1 MNLGPEIGQDF
12 DVDAKFVFLGPLC
25 LSLPFSP
32 WLVIALVKKLVVTG
46 CLDQQV

>member
-12 DVDAKFVFLGPLC
+12 DVDAKFVSLGPLC
-25 LSLPFSP
+25 LSP

-46 CLDQQV
+46 C